1 MSLCALGI
9 FGKGRRSRRTVSF
22 LVNHHATVLPIVL
35 CWYGKFSVT
44 RSATSFCVF
53 CLFRDVFNL
62 TEKVTKGEE
71 QRKEIFDLLVYSRMA
86 IKAKAKRDQSE
97 GEARSF
103 ASSPTWVAG
112 SKTLTWSIFS
122 CFPGT
127 FKTRKQDRKSNRH
140 DRTWHPHELLAMQ
153 MVVLAAMPNYRLAGN
168 LCSNDIRKKS
178 AFFLNFSKFLKVSS
192 FFTSHPK
199 IPAPGISR
207 RCGGIC
213 L

>member
-103 ASSPTWVAG
+103 AQLSHVG
-112 SKTLTWSIFS
+112 
-122 CFPGT
+122 G
-127 FKTRKQDRKSNRH
+127 RKQD
-140 DRTWHPHELLAMQ
+140 PYLVYLQLL
-153 MVVLAAMPNYRLAGN
+153 
-168 LCSNDIRKKS
+168 
-178 AFFLNFSKFLKVSS
+178 
-192 FFTSHPK
+192 
-199 IPAPGISR
+199 SR
-207 RCGGIC
+207 DFQN
-213 L
+213 